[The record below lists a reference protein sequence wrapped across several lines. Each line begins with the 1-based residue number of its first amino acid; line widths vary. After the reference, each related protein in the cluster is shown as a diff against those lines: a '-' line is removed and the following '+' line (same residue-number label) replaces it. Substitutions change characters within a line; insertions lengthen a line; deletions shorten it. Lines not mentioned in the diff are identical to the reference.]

1 MKNDCFSFI
10 KFCNERIANS
20 NDYNIARTII
30 NHIEDIKILSLE
42 KIAEEANISPASVSR
57 SIKLVL
63 NPFRLLNMNLSC
75 LLGMLKCAELFLILK
90 DLCGR
95 RLKI

>member
-1 MKNDCFSFI
+1 MKESQI
-10 KFCNERIANS
+10 VMI
-20 NDYNIARTII
+20 IILLRTII

-42 KIAEEANISPASVSR
+42 KIAEEANISPAQLVVS

-75 LLGMLKCAELFLILK
+75 LLGMLKCAELFFILK